1 MYGGN
6 CMRGFHLALRAATA
20 LAGVTGVHT
29 GAYAQSP
36 EAPADEA
43 VSPEATGDDIIVT
56 AQKRGESINSVPIS
70 ITAVSG
76 DALRNQGIVDTESL
90 TRVVPGFVVANTYF
104 GSPVYYLR
112 GVGFYDTAIASRPA
126 VSLYADEATI
136 AFPIM
141 AKGTGLDLERVEVL
155 KGPQDRKSTR
165 LNSRH

>member
-112 GVGFYDTAIASRPA
+112 GSESTKPPSRRDPRFR
-126 VSLYADEATI
+126 SIPTKRQSRFRLW
-136 AFPIM
+136 
-141 AKGTGLDLERVEVL
+141 L
-155 KGPQDRKSTR
+155 KAPC
-165 LNSRH
+165 LV